1 MGKYIMKKTAL
12 MIGITAALAISSS
25 TVFAANANTT
35 PKGSLLIY
43 PLIDVRE
50 GATTWV
56 RIVNDGLAAVTVK
69 CYYMDV
75 NKQRNDFEFVLTA
88 FQPFVFDAETGASPI
103 FGQAPQGANSFPPG
117 ADYGELVCFAVSPN
131 GTALANFNNLAGTAL
146 VVRNGQASEYNAWAF
161 KANTATPGAGDL
173 VLNGTAYDSCPAY
186 LFGQFSPLNSPTPVG
201 LAGNTVIDIS
211 SCKQDL
217 RQDYNTN
224 VTKLQFDVWRYDET
238 RYTGAYNCSNSF
250 YESALESNAVV
261 PPFNRAMVMPGNF
274 SNRLLKGP
282 AYYRVQGVASTQCN
296 YTGFASAPTGLVGVQ
311 TTYLPGSTVTTELGA
326 SNTPGP
332 AGFVK
337 WDASGGLTGK
347 K

>member
-1 MGKYIMKKTAL
+1 MRKCFMKKTAL
-12 MIGITAALAISSS
+12 MIGITTALAISSS
-25 TVFAANANTT
+25 AAFAAIATT
-35 PKGSLLIY
+35 NQKGSLLIY
-43 PLIDVRE
+43 PKIDVRS
-50 GATTWV
+50 GVTTWV
-56 RIVNDGLAAVTVK
+56 RIVNDSTVAVQVK

-75 NKQRNDFEFVLTA
+75 NKNRNDFEFVLTA
-88 FQPFVFDAETGASPI
+88 FQPFVFDALTGNSPQPI
-103 FGQAPQGANSFPPG
+103 AQGANSFPPG
-117 ADYGELVCFAVSPN
+117 PGYGELVCFAVSPN